1 MIELACRLKK
11 ICSKYTS
18 QDGAPLWLDVGMD
31 SGPVTGKILG
41 KTKGFWCLFGRPI
54 IGAARMASEAA
65 KDSQRERARARERCQ
80 EREEEEV
87 PVGREG
93 CPGAGRA
100 DEGKG
105 DEGTAADVATQRP
118 DVFCTENVVRRIR
131 PSAEYG
137 GEGEGE
143 DEEAEGTQG
152 DHKAGPCG
160 SEVGGA
166 GKEGGVRDE
175 RWWRRAGRCGVKVV
189 DLGVRCVKGKGE
201 MR

>member
-1 MIELACRLKK
+1 MRGRA
-11 ICSKYTS
+11 
-18 QDGAPLWLDVGMD
+18 APAAVRG
-31 SGPVTGKILG
+31 G
-41 KTKGFWCLFGRPI
+41 CLFFEDSAA
-54 IGAARMASEAA
+54 GAAMR
-65 KDSQRERARARERCQ
+65 
-80 EREEEEV
+80 
-87 PVGREG
+87 
-93 CPGAGRA
+93 
-100 DEGKG
+100 
-105 DEGTAADVATQRP
+105 RP

-131 PSAEYG
+131 PSAAG
-137 GEGEGE
+137 GRGREG